1 MIGNDAVSDI
11 AGAKS
16 VGMDTF
22 YIHSNISPKLQE
34 ETYLAADG
42 SEKTGKI
49 MPDADFVLDG
59 MDMERVK
66 EMLLYFYD

>member
-22 YIHSNISPKLQE
+22 YIHSNISPKLPE
-34 ETYLAADG
+34 ETVALPDG
-42 SEKTGKI
+42 TGKKRKI

-59 MDMERVK
+59 MDMERVR
-66 EMLLYFYD
+66 EMLFGE